1 MFTARRRSISSR
13 VSVNTLPYLPNPNLY
28 SWDFTARNLNG
39 STILRVPEM
48 ARGAANAWE
57 QPVAASQPNAVATG
71 ASFPAD
77 LSRSMALA
85 SPVPLNGAAGVY
97 YACNM
102 QISATSAAW
111 PQLLQILR
119 NTPALG
125 GAGRL
130 TVDFRNY
137 GGQPPETFIDQT
149 DTTAY
154 PIRQRPAMTI
164 AKGIWYTIEQQH
176 DFVTPANNRAWLNG
190 VEVAANIITAF
201 AATAYPLTDSAGAVT
216 GNNFEGILNALGVYD
231 GVPTPA
237 VRQSFSGWIN
247 SVRPI

>member
-48 ARGAANAWE
+48 ARGAANAC
-57 QPVAASQPNAVATG
+57 
-71 ASFPAD
+71 PAQRCGWR
-77 LSRSMALA
+77 LLC
-85 SPVPLNGAAGVY
+85 LQ
-97 YACNM
+97 YA
-102 QISATSAAW
+102 
-111 PQLLQILR
+111 
-119 NTPALG
+119 
-125 GAGRL
+125 
-130 TVDFRNY
+130 DFRH
-137 GGQPPETFIDQT
+137 ETFIDQT